1 MVLPSKLSKVCF
13 SLKFLIDAP
22 ASFSHDRFKS
32 SRTRDFFVFRKWR
45 TASSIHFCGYCSK
58 SIWFLALKSLSPH
71 WLSWHFTMFRTWL
84 RLFFFGTISQSL
96 KCLLKYIIDN
106 QKKFHTLL
114 QFHYLRLFCGVSTFW
129 WGELEPNYFHP
140 KQSQCFYDVL
150 LFTPHSSFT

>member
-106 QKKFHTLL
+106 QKKVSHFVTVSLSPFILRCFHFLMRWTGAELFPSETITVFVWRVAFHT
-114 QFHYLRLFCGVSTFW
+114 T
-129 WGELEPNYFHP
+129 
-140 KQSQCFYDVL
+140 
-150 LFTPHSSFT
+150 HSSQ